1 MLQNGL
7 LQQYLT
13 GKPTSI
19 VDTTRRFEARS
30 PTRFHM
36 IMRPSSRSSAHS
48 VAARAHRVWFPVQSG
63 LLAIGVLE
71 PSEIARRYL
80 ADVASPMDLM
90 A

>member
-13 GKPTSI
+13 GTTTSI

-36 IMRPSSRSSAHS
+36 IMRPYSRSSAQFGRSESTQSLVPGS
-48 VAARAHRVWFPVQSG
+48 VRS
-63 LLAIGVLE
+63 IGVLE
-71 PSEIARRYL
+71 ASEIARRYL